1 MPFRRERASTKQARK
16 GIMSILRQLAVFSK
30 ACVQTWMGEY
40 FFLLCVLLL
49 TLAQAWL
56 RSRVYSR
63 SSDNYSGVVSNLE

>member
-1 MPFRRERASTKQARK
+1 MPFRRERTSTTQARK
-16 GIMSILRQLAVFSK
+16 GTMFILRQLAVFSK
-30 ACVQTWMGEY
+30 ACVQTWMGKC
-40 FFLLCVLLL
+40 FFLVCILLL